1 MKLKKTIKIVVGIV
15 VFFTLPSLLFIGYI
29 YFKYSEDVPVGIE
42 GKAADALADKMLE
55 ALDYEAFNKTEYI
68 EWTYQ

>member
-29 YFKYSEDVPVGIE
+29 YFKYSEDVPVGIDLSWYL
-42 GKAADALADKMLE
+42 AAVYLV
-55 ALDYEAFNKTEYI
+55 TEWKNIVYNRS
-68 EWTYQ
+68 